1 MNKNVGILILVVLL
15 VGMLGLMLIAF
26 QVRETELAY
35 VTRLGKPVRTMS
47 EPGLYF
53 KLPTPIEKYRKYDA
67 RMRVYEAEMGE
78 TPTKGAV
85 PIIMKTYVVW
95 RIRDALAFFNSTGTV
110 KQAEKRLYAQIGD
123 TQNRIVGQHAFS
135 DFVNNNADNVKIDQ
149 IQKEML
155 ADLKLAMEGEYG
167 IEISTLGIKQFKI
180 DKATT
185 EKVFDRMRRAR
196 ETKTQ
201 AIIAKG
207 TAEATK
213 ITSAAI
219 SMRDELLAATEAR
232 AKAIRGQGDAQA
244 AEYLEMLKQE
254 PKLAIFLKELES
266 MGAMLGE
273 RTTIILPMG
282 EGPFDLLK
290 GTPDIKT
297 WNKETVSQ

>member
-1 MNKNVGILILVVLL
+1 MNKNVAILILVVLL
-15 VGMLGLMLIAF
+15 VGVLGLMLIAF

-53 KLPTPIEKYRKYDA
+53 KLPSPIEKYQKYDA
-67 RMRVYEAEMGE
+67 RMRMYEADMGE

-95 RIRDALAFFNSTGTV
+95 RIRDALTFFNSTGSI
-110 KQAEKRLYAQIGD
+110 KQAEARLYAQIGD

-135 DFVNNNADNVKIDQ
+135 DFVNNDPKKIKIDT
-149 IQKEML
+149 IQEEML
-155 ADLKLAMEGEYG
+155 ADLKLAMEEEYG
-167 IEISTLGIKQFKI
+167 VEISTLGIKQFKI
-180 DKATT
+180 DKDTT
-185 EKVFDRMRRAR
+185 AKVFDRMKRAR

-244 AEYLEMLKQE
+244 AEYLEMLKEE
-254 PKLAIFLKELES
+254 PRLAMFLKELES
-266 MGAMLGE
+266 MEAMLKD
-273 RTTIILPMG
+273 RTTLILPMDK
-282 EGPFDLLK
+282 GPFNLLK
-290 GTPDIKT
+290 EVPDPNM
-297 WNKETVSQ
+297 WN

>member
-35 VTRLGKPVRTMS
+35 VTRLGKPVRDIN

-53 KLPTPIEKYRKYDA
+53 KLPSPIEKYQKYDA
-67 RMRVYEAEMGE
+67 RMRVYEADMGE

-95 RIRDALAFFNSTGTV
+95 RIRDALTFFNSTGTI
-110 KQAEKRLYAQIGD
+110 KEAEGRLYAQIGD

-135 DFVNNNADNVKIDQ
+135 EFVNNDPDKIKIDE

-155 ADLKLAMEGEYG
+155 ADLKLAMEEQYG

-180 DKATT
+180 DKDTT
-185 EKVFDRMRRAR
+185 EKVFTRMMKAR
-196 ETKTQ
+196 ETKTT

-207 TAEATK
+207 TAVATQ

-244 AEYLEMLKQE
+244 AEYLEMLKAE
-254 PKLAIFLKELES
+254 PKLAMFLKELES
-266 MGAMLGE
+266 LDMLKE
-273 RTTIILPMG
+273 RTTLIVPMDK
-282 EGPFDLLK
+282 GPFNLL
-290 GTPDIKT
+290 TEVPDPNT
-297 WNKETVSQ
+297 WN